1 MSVWFK
7 HKLPFF
13 IIILVKGVA
22 NKEVK
27 KQTVKIGQ
35 TTFYVESIFGNEPLQ
50 NIIERLIKR
59 EIEAQRDYLY
69 SDANEVIKNNKERR
83 QNL

>member
-1 MSVWFK
+1 MNVNRQQILNEAFAA
-7 HKLPFF
+7 FF
-13 IIILVKGVA
+13 IISLVKGDV

-35 TTFYVESIFGNEPLQ
+35 TTFYVESIFGNESLQ
-50 NIIERLIKR
+50 DIIERLIKR

-69 SDANEVIKNNKERR
+69 NEVKERW
-83 QNL
+83 QDL

>member
-1 MSVWFK
+1 M
-7 HKLPFF
+7 
-13 IIILVKGVA
+13 KGDVSG
-22 NKEVK
+22 EVK

-35 TTFYVESIFGNEPLQ
+35 TTFYVESIFGNDSLQ
-50 NIIERLIKR
+50 DIIERLIKR

-83 QNL
+83 QDL